1 MLSRECI
8 DTTLAICELTSEFD
22 RLEGSLLAAGGED
35 NPVSPGWLADQTTLT
50 ETECENILLQ
60 LRRIDA
66 VDRIQAEDS
75 YYSVNTGR
83 LRDCFS
89 MARKAVPIVD
99 QIEERRPETT
109 DVTPL
114 VTLPAD
120 PSFSSVT
127 PTRFGME
134 WLMPSLGR
142 LIKQA
147 ENEIIILNPFFEKD
161 GFQQLHQPLLNALG
175 NNVEVKIITRYL
187 HDPSS
192 HNRSVVEEFTDICR
206 ERGIPLQNLTL
217 LDYTIWDEETDI
229 TDQKQD
235 GENPKFTLHAK
246 LLIADQT
253 RAYLGS
259 ANVTDYGF
267 ERYLEI
273 GAILDGPV
281 VASYRE
287 LVEFLLESDAASECH
302 L

>member
-1 MLSRECI
+1 
-8 DTTLAICELTSEFD
+8 
-22 RLEGSLLAAGGED
+22 
-35 NPVSPGWLADQTTLT
+35 
-50 ETECENILLQ
+50 
-60 LRRIDA
+60 
-66 VDRIQAEDS
+66 
-75 YYSVNTGR
+75 
-83 LRDCFS
+83 

-161 GFQQLHQPLLNALG
+161 
-175 NNVEVKIITRYL
+175 VEVKIITRYL